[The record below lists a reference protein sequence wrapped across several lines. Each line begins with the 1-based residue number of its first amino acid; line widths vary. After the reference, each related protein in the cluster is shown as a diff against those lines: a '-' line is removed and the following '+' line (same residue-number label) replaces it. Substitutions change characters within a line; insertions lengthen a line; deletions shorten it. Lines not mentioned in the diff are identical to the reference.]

1 VKNSIDLD
9 PAKFVMAVRYTV
21 MNLQRLGLGNNDTLV
36 FLDWKENIKPL
47 LIVIDVVVKQINFP
61 GKYLDIKVTK

>member
-1 VKNSIDLD
+1 MKNSIDLD

-21 MNLQRLGLGNNDTLV
+21 MNLQRFGLGNNDTLV